1 MSRAFV
7 KEDGGDFEP
16 RSTFGLPPVE
26 DPSYDAACALVLLE
40 AARDGQLEDAEHDT
54 GYRWGD
60 RLLDDHVRAL
70 MEKEL
75 ERPVNERDRRFLTM
89 ARRWLRQGR

>member
-16 RSTFGLPPVE
+16 TRTFGLPPVD
-26 DPSYDAACALVLLE
+26 DPSYDAAATLVLLE
-40 AARDGQLEDAEHDT
+40 AARDGHLDEAERAT

-60 RLLDDHVRAL
+60 AHLRPHVEALL
-70 MEKEL
+70 EKEL
-75 ERPVNERDRRFLTM
+75 AQEDDDLRDRRFIRM
-89 ARRWLRQGR
+89 ARRWLRS

>member
-16 RSTFGLPPVE
+16 TRPFGLPPVE
-26 DPSYDAACALVLLE
+26 DPSYDAAATLVLLE
-40 AARDGQLEDAEHDT
+40 AARDGHLDEAERAT

-60 RLLDDHVRAL
+60 AHLSPHVEAFL
-70 MEKEL
+70 EKEL
-75 ERPVNERDRRFLTM
+75 AREGDLRDRRFILM
-89 ARRWLRQGR
+89 ARRWLRS

>member
-40 AARDGQLEDAEHDT
+40 AARDGVLEDAEHDT
-54 GYRWGD
+54 GYRWAD
-60 RLLDDHVRAL
+60 AHLDVHVEALL
-70 MEKEL
+70 EKEMA
-75 ERPVNERDRRFLTM
+75 RPEAERDRRFVRM
-89 ARRWLRQGR
+89 GRRWLRES